1 MSCLLWASTVDDNEK
16 DGNSGSK
23 ETKRSEGN
31 RQQGSM
37 QESIWLSMMADE
49 IQCGWHLTVNDLTTV
64 NHTPIS
70 GSEVS

>member
-1 MSCLLWASTVDDNEK
+1 
-16 DGNSGSK
+16 
-23 ETKRSEGN
+23 
-31 RQQGSM
+31 M